1 MRERVHERNVD
12 LVAEDGTRYDRCYV
26 HAEPQRGGTWAGRIE
41 FQTADGAQSL
51 LGPRETTQ
59 SNEEGVAYWATGL
72 QPTYL
77 EGALHRARRSL
88 PDSEEADW
96 DAEFEPP
103 EPAAAAEPA
112 VGVPVFLRTSDP
124 EAPFRFMKTRTLV
137 PGVRRYIHNGGVI
150 IYQGA
155 DEPGAN
161 GTPVAYEFL
170 VHFGSANA
178 AAIMANR
185 LWNDLHG
192 QGVLLEIDGRDT
204 TIQNAAIKDALLSAV
219 ARR

>member
-1 MRERVHERNVD
+1 MRERVHERDVD
-12 LVAEDGTRYDRCYV
+12 LVADDGTRYRRLYV

-41 FQTADGAQSL
+41 FETADGAQSL

-77 EGALHRARRSL
+77 EGALHRARRSVG
-88 PDSEEADW
+88 PDEESW
-96 DAEFEPP
+96 DEDFETVQAPRPAEKT
-103 EPAAAAEPA
+103 
-112 VGVPVFLRTSDP
+112 VGVPICLRTADP

-155 DEPGAN
+155 GEPTPN
-161 GTPVAYEFL
+161 GTPVAYDFL

-178 AAIMANR
+178 AAIMSNR

-192 QGVLLEIDGRDT
+192 QGVLLEVDGADT
-204 TIQNAAIKDALLSAV
+204 AIRNSAIKDALLWAA